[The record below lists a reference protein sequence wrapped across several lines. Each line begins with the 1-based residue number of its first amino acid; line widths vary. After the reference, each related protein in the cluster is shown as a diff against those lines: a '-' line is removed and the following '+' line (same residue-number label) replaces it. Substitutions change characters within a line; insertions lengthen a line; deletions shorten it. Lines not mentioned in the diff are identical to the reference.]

1 MIQIRSITLNNLDG
15 GTDQMRNKIMT
26 ITCIFLAISALL
38 ISRGV
43 LAQDDLQKKA
53 QALFKPIPDSP
64 PELKDNTLSEETILL
79 GKMLYFDPRLSASQL
94 ISCNTCHNLGT
105 AGVDLQETS
114 TGHGWQKGPR
124 NAPTVL
130 DAVFNIAQFWDGR
143 AKDLEQQAKGPIQ
156 ATVEMS
162 NNPTRLVETLN
173 SMPEYLEAFKKSF
186 PQDNTPIT
194 LDNAVKAIEAFEATL
209 LTPNSRFDKF
219 LKGDASALNE
229 DEKEGLKLF
238 VEKGCSSCHN
248 GINVGGGAYFPFGVV
263 EKPGADILPPEDKG
277 RFMVT
282 NTVSDEYVFK
292 VPTLRNIEL
301 TPPYFHSGKVWS
313 LKQAVAIMG
322 AAQLG
327 IQLTDDDIDKIT
339 AFLST
344 LNGDQPRVEYPI
356 LPPNTD
362 KTPRPILEV
371 LTVQSSGQ

>member
-1 MIQIRSITLNNLDG
+1 MRINTVIIPSISLMIFT
-15 GTDQMRNKIMT
+15 
-26 ITCIFLAISALL
+26 LL
-38 ISRGV
+38 ISTGV
-43 LAQDDLQKKA
+43 FALDDLQKKG

-64 PELKDNTLSEETILL
+64 PERWDNPISAEKIAL
-79 GKMLYFDPRLSASQL
+79 GKMLYFDPRLSASHL

-130 DAVFNIAQFWDGR
+130 NAVFNIAQFWDGR
-143 AKDLEQQAKGPIQ
+143 AKDLEEQAKGPIQ

-162 NNPTRLVETLN
+162 NNPTRLVETIN
-173 SMPEYLEAFKKSF
+173 SMPEYTESFKKSF
-186 PQDNTPIT
+186 PQDSTPVS
-194 LDNAVKAIEAFEATL
+194 LENVVKAIEAFEAAL
-209 LTPNSRFDKF
+209 LTPNAPFDKF
-219 LKGDASALNE
+219 LKGDATALNE
-229 DEKEGLKLF
+229 REKEGLKLF
-238 VEKGCSSCHN
+238 IDKGCASCHG

-263 EKPGADILPPEDKG
+263 EKPGANILPPADKG

-282 NTVSDEYVFK
+282 NTASDEYVFK
-292 VPTLRNIEL
+292 VPTLRNIGL

-313 LKQAVAIMG
+313 LKQAVGIMG

-327 IQLTDDDIDKIT
+327 IQLTDGDIDRIIV
-339 AFLST
+339 FLSA

-356 LPPNTD
+356 LPPNTE

-371 LTVQSSGQ
+371 LHVESSGH